1 MRQQRIAAVEYMRHR
16 VSLMRTQP
24 DLGVHAS
31 KAQPA
36 AVVGAQPDGVEPLVV
51 QRREPLPTL
60 RLLPHPVGKRRL
72 ELLLPGLRQRGLPLV
87 EHAGLA
93 AVRPLHRIVH
103 ARVVQIQR
111 LLNDAVGVHALRAV
125 GLRGKHAEPVHVFAL
140 DAPLRGDLGVVNM
153 DAPAR
158 VEGRLQRFQHEL
170 FHDLGRNPRRAQ
182 PHGDLR
188 RRDGLRLRAFQRGH
202 IVRKARI
209 FLRRP
214 PRLPQLLADIAGQ
227 VFVRRDVSPG
237 MLRKREDHPPQRL
250 RQLLRRL
257 SGQFFHVMQ
266 VNTPLFGQRHRQRIA
281 RAVRMRRRPM
291 GPNGAPGEQIG
302 LARELAVF
310 VQYFQR
316 TQQRIGAVVRKR
328 LTVCTPGQQPEFR
341 AKAIV
346 KPIQPVLQ
354 FRDARIRFTIQLRL
368 NQLPHAIPQR
378 QHVQHALLRAAAQ
391 LHRHHATVL
400 AVVNAAVYRRIGV
413 IADGRIGGNGTVWLH
428 CV

>member
-1 MRQQRIAAVEYMRHR
+1 M
-16 VSLMRTQP
+16 
-24 DLGVHAS
+24 DLP
-31 KAQPA
+31 AQ
-36 AVVGAQPDGVEPLVV
+36 VW
-51 QRREPLPTL
+51 
-60 RLLPHPVGKRRL
+60 RRL
-72 ELLLPGLRQRGLPLV
+72 K
-87 EHAGLA
+87 
-93 AVRPLHRIVH
+93 
-103 ARVVQIQR
+103 
-111 LLNDAVGVHALRAV
+111 D
-125 GLRGKHAEPVHVFAL
+125 
-140 DAPLRGDLGVVNM
+140 
-153 DAPAR
+153 
-158 VEGRLQRFQHEL
+158 FQHEL
-170 FHDLGRNPRRAQ
+170 LHDLGRDPDRTQ
-182 PHGDLR
+182 PGGDVR
-188 RRDGLRLRAFQRGH
+188 RRDGLRLCAFQRGH

-281 RAVRMRRRPM
+281 RAVRMRHRPM

-316 TQQRIGAVVRKR
+316 TQQRIGAVIRKR

-354 FRDARIRFTIQLRL
+354 FRDARIRFIIQLRL
-368 NQLPHAIPQR
+368 DQLPHAIPQR

-400 AVVNAAVYRRIGV
+400 AVVDAASNCGIRIVAHRWVWG
-413 IADGRIGGNGTVWLH
+413 DGAVRLGIF
-428 CV
+428 